1 MLEPIAIGVLVM
13 LLRATDVSLS
23 TLKTIFI
30 IEGRNGL
37 APAMGFFEALI
48 YVIAATLVFR
58 DLGNPF
64 TMAAFAAGFATGTAV
79 GMFLAGKLG
88 LGSVAIRITKSGDAW
103 DLAEALRQATF
114 RLTTFSGG
122 GRDGPVSVIELNIR
136 KRRVADVLAVA
147 RPWLDECFVTVGNEP
162 LQTGQQGAVVAML
175 RRAPGV
181 SWALQRRASVIGADE
196 AIAYVSLENEAA
208 EAVDKAKEPA
218 LGG

>member
-147 RPWLDECFVTVGNEP
+147 RRVLRDGWQRAASDRP
-162 LQTGQQGAVVAML
+162 TGG
-175 RRAPGV
+175 G
-181 SWALQRRASVIGADE
+181 GGD
-196 AIAYVSLENEAA
+196 A
-208 EAVDKAKEPA
+208 EAGARRFVGVAAQGQRYRCGRGDRLRQP
-218 LGG
+218 